1 MSELTIRP
9 SMKFIRFGYWTAI
22 FIICAA
28 VFVYVNNFHQLQ
40 DRVPAWILIFPALL
54 ILWPAKR
61 HFQRRFTTITIS
73 GDKLHY
79 ESGMFSKSMRTIQI
93 SKVQDVRVEQ
103 AVMQRL
109 FRVGDLSIETAGE
122 ASRLTMRNVDDPR
135 LIAGQ
140 IVDAAHGNGD
150 KSLKGKK

>member
-9 SMKFIRFGYWTAI
+9 SMKFIRFGYWAT
-22 FIICAA
+22 
-28 VFVYVNNFHQLQ
+28 
-40 DRVPAWILIFPALL
+40 ILIFCVAVFLYVNYWMDHVPASRAWLLLLPALL

-103 AVMQRL
+103 TAVQRL

-135 LIAGQ
+135 LIADQ
-140 IVDAAHGNGD
+140 VVDAAHGNGD